1 MLAAKYFCDAMNS
14 ELTGLKAR
22 IYNIVREMD
31 RMPEDTRETMSAGLT
46 EMHQLVDDLKAR
58 IDELGQECPVDWSAQ
73 KQEIESIKST
83 LTEKINLWDAE
94 HIAGGYVGG

>member
-1 MLAAKYFCDAMNS
+1 MDAKYYCDAMYS

-31 RMPEDTRETMSAGLT
+31 RMPEDARAQAATQLS
-46 EMHQLVDDLKAR
+46 EMHELMDTLKSKIDDLGR
-58 IDELGQECPVDWSAQ
+58 ECPADWSSD
-73 KQEIESIKST
+73 KSEIDSIKSSI
-83 LTEKINLWDAE
+83 TEKIDLWDAE